1 MAFALK
7 PGKSIRRQ
15 LIRIARNEL
24 GRASRCLLAGQVS
37 DAVHE
42 ARKSVKKTEAIV
54 AMLDRLGFAAP
65 RKDARRLGAARH
77 ALSVLRDGEVL
88 IDTFDGLRSRSPT
101 RIPEH
106 TAALIRG
113 HLARARTTAEARA
126 HRVGRLTQV
135 ATALRKTR
143 RAARGW
149 AVPSLGPENLPSVIA
164 RQYRASRKA
173 MIRARERNRADDFHG
188 WRKHV
193 KTLWY
198 QLRLAEPLMPGA
210 GATVKRLKQL
220 EVMLG
225 EEHNVAVLG
234 RRLSGDAALR
244 RTRSKNAAPRAILT
258 AREKELRR
266 DALALGARLLADPP
280 KRFKKTLRRRLE
292 RKASDQRTPATR
304 RSRAA

>member
-1 MAFALK
+1 MAFALE

-15 LIRIARNEL
+15 LIRIARKEL
-24 GRASRCLLAGQVS
+24 GRASRCLLAGQDS

-54 AMLDRLGFAAP
+54 SLLDRLGFTAP

-77 ALSVLRDGEVL
+77 ALSVLRDGDAL
-88 IDTFDGLRSRSPT
+88 IETFDGLRSRSPS

-106 TAALIRG
+106 TAALISRRLTG
-113 HLARARTTAEARA
+113 ARSTTEARA
-126 HRVGRLTQV
+126 HSVGRLTQV
-135 ATALRKTR
+135 AIQLRKTR
-143 RAARGW
+143 RAAQGW
-149 AVPSLGPENLPSVIA
+149 AVPSLDPEDLPSVIA
-164 RQYRASRKA
+164 REYRASRKA
-173 MIRARERNRADDFHG
+173 MIRARTRRRADDFHG
-188 WRKHV
+188 WRKRV

-210 GATVKRLKQL
+210 GATIKRLKQL
-220 EVMLG
+220 EVILG

-234 RRLSGDAALR
+234 QRLSSDSALVEL
-244 RTRSKNAAPRAILT
+244 RSKIAAPRAVLI

-266 DALALGARLLADPP
+266 AALALGARLLGDPP
-280 KRFKKTLRRRLE
+280 NRFKKILRRRLQP
-292 RKASDQRTPATR
+292 KASDQGKPTPR